1 METENAGL
9 EVAKNIREDLGNDM
23 VRIILRTGQSGQAP
37 ENEVIVNYDINDY
50 KEKTELSV
58 QKLNTMMI
66 SSLRTYR
73 DIVRLKESE
82 KALLRAKNVSRRS

>member
-50 KEKTELSV
+50 KEK
-58 QKLNTMMI
+58 N
-66 SSLRTYR
+66 RT
-73 DIVRLKESE
+73 
-82 KALLRAKNVSRRS
+82 